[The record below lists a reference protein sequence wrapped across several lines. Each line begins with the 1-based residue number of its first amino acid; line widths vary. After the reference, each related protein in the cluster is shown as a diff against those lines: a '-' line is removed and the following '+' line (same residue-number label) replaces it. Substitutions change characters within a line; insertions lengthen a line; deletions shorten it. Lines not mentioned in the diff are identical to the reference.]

1 MKLVEENMRKMLLDL
16 ELCEDFFAYDIKSIS
31 NNNKPRHVWWHQAEN
46 VCTVKETTEKAS
58 YGTGGDVVDRY
69 LTTRQAQNI

>member
-31 NNNKPRHVWWHQAEN
+31 NNNKPRHV
-46 VCTVKETTEKAS
+46 
-58 YGTGGDVVDRY
+58 
-69 LTTRQAQNI
+69 